1 VNTLTIKK
9 KLDDYRFNLRRK
21 QSWKY
26 TAILAFFFLGFLSL
40 LTSKFYIHTDDRLYH
55 TKTFEPI
62 STAGTGNITLEERVY
77 YPTARALDMV
87 VKIDQGEDENLSFSA
102 MEKANPNVKLP
113 VKVVYEDEGYYVV
126 RVNNLS
132 PHWEALAFDLYQ
144 EEEENETVNVEDMTS
159 HYSTDTAEKEDS
171 QSFLTTLY
179 SDQTKTKQG
188 KGKSLQQ
195 KQDYSLLLNQLE
207 KKTVKKKM
215 QNYEKA
221 IALEA
226 KQKRQIQQEMNELQR
241 DMKYQVDEEKAD
253 TESKIAMKKEAIQS
267 SDESIQLY
275 EDEQKSLQEKL
286 KKLNEK
292 EQDLVMK

>member
-1 VNTLTIKK
+1 VAFKK
-9 KLDDYRFNLRRK
+9 QLEDYQFNLRRK

-55 TKTFEPI
+55 TKMFEPI

-77 YPTARALDMV
+77 YPTAHALDMV

-144 EEEENETVNVEDMTS
+144 KNEEKETVNVEDVTS
-159 HYSTDTAEKEDS
+159 DSETDSTEEIDAHA
-171 QSFLTTLY
+171 LITTLY
-179 SDQTKTKQG
+179 SDQRKTKSEEG
-188 KGKSLQQ
+188 KGTKN
-195 KQDYSLLLNQLE
+195 KQEYALLVNELE
-207 KKTVKKKM
+207 KDFVKKKM
-215 QNYEKA
+215 KNYEKE
-221 IALEA
+221 ITVEA
-226 KQKRQIQQEMNELQR
+226 KHKRQTQQEMNELQR
-241 DMKYQVDEEKAD
+241 DMKYQVQEEKAD
-253 TESKIAMKKEAIQS
+253 TESKIAMEKDAIQS

-275 EDEQKSLQEKL
+275 KDEQKILQEKL